1 MIRGDK
7 FSVKAVLD
15 VEILG
20 FFPAGQTN
28 DGKAKYVCTVNGYK
42 ITTEAGFLEML
53 KNIEK
58 TEETKAEEAKVEEV
72 TEKVKQPEIEK
83 ETEVKKEIKTEKKK
97 GGTKNGRKK

>member
-53 KNIEK
+53 KKAENKEEKEQKIEEPK
-58 TEETKAEEAKVEEV
+58 TEN
-72 TEKVKQPEIEK
+72 
-83 ETEVKKEIKTEKKK
+83 KK
-97 GGTKNGRKK
+97 GGTKNGRRKK